1 MGDKWFHNLI
11 KKKYHTQY
19 KSKRD
24 AFNSYKRTLL
34 SFQADEIK
42 TVGSLQMVRFTL
54 VGQSFGYNQ
63 IRKMVSAVVE
73 TEALGG
79 DLEILKRS
87 FDPKVKKHF
96 NNAPSQ
102 GLILWSA
109 SYAQETGIGLAPET
123 LEAMAGF
130 REDVSAQVALKHEL

>member
-1 MGDKWFHNLI
+1 VGDKWFHNLI

-19 KSKRD
+19 KSKKD
-24 AFNSYKRTLL
+24 AFNSYKRTILK
-34 SFQADEIK
+34 FEADALK
-42 TVGSLQMVRFTL
+42 TVDRMQLVRFTL

-63 IRKMVSAVVE
+63 IRKMISAVVE
-73 TEALGG
+73 TQALGG
-79 DLEILKRS
+79 DIELLKRS

-102 GLILWSA
+102 GLMLWNA
-109 SYAQETGIGLAPET
+109 SYAKETGIDLLPET

-130 REDVSAQVALKHEL
+130 RENVSDQVAIRHEL